1 MPPLRELPRR
11 EIEHKPEAK
20 TLFEEREAE
29 IKPRGFKNST
39 RWSGTIGKPLPDGH
53 PNLSKYSAQFQ
64 GTVEALKKSA
74 DFGGIGGQRAAA
86 LWKPRI
92 EKARVD
98 LGGFWNDVKLELG
111 SRAGTSA
118 NPDTAKRTNTALDLL
133 EVAEQRGGLGTRL
146 EQWNELVSSQMYSY
160 DLLAETAGEIKQ
172 GIEFCKE
179 MVKEAFDRE
188 LGLGK
193 EAEKNRS
200 DLISALDAIASEIA
214 READKILGGEGSQGS
229 RVDPGKPFDAV
240 RERFKDVSPRT
251 GITER
256 LHDAFEGGTVAQN
269 WVGELPESMQKDSA
283 TQRLS
288 QSLEDWQAAA
298 QKVRDVLSEEH
309 EDGDEEKAA
318 KALDAAAGDTVKW
331 IKSQSTTG
339 ASPDQISMALHVYQ
353 RIGEEILA
361 QHRDLSKQVL
371 SIQARQTLR
380 DAVNY
385 QELLYTVTK
394 LRTGSP
400 GDSVYFKAH
409 YSFGQGKLDEFWRQG
424 KDSVDK
430 GLRSANPKLAD
441 EFKTVGQNLENLL
454 ARWTKRDSQTSYK
467 LAWEVTANLRDL
479 KQRSEGLPPAQRDYV
494 RSALDAIADCIAE
507 DIQTLNL

>member
-1 MPPLRELPRR
+1 MPPRELPRR
-11 EIEHKPEAK
+11 EIEHKTEA
-20 TLFEEREAE
+20 THLFEEREAE

-39 RWSGTIGKPLPDGH
+39 LWSGTIGKPLAHGD
-53 PNLSKYSAQFQ
+53 PNLSKFSAQFQ
-64 GTVEALKKSA
+64 DTVAALKKSA

-193 EAEKNRS
+193 EAEINRS
-200 DLISALDAIASEIA
+200 DLISALDAIASEIS
-214 READKILGGEGSQGS
+214 READKILGEEGS
-229 RVDPGKPFDAV
+229 RLDPGKPLDAV

-309 EDGDEEKAA
+309 EGGDEEQAA

-400 GDSVYFKAH
+400 LDSVYSKAH
-409 YSFGQGKLDEFWRQG
+409 YSFGQGKLDEFWRQE